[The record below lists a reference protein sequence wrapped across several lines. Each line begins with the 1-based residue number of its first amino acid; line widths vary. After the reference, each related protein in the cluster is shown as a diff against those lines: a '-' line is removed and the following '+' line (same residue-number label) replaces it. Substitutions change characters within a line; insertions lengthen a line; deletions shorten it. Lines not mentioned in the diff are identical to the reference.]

1 VLLRC
6 SHLRW
11 QHGRRSRYGTG
22 IVAHNYRLERSQL
35 IAHPRSE
42 VFAFFA
48 DAANLERLTPEFLH
62 FQIETPL
69 PIEMRAGA
77 LIDYR
82 LSLAGLPVR
91 WRTRISSWE
100 PPHRF
105 SDDQERGPYAL
116 WHHVHEFEA
125 VGDQTRMRDRVDYR
139 LPFGPLGALAH
150 VLSVRRT
157 LERIFNHRRKVI
169 EELFGTSPEG

>member
-1 VLLRC
+1 
-6 SHLRW
+6 
-11 QHGRRSRYGTG
+11 
-22 IVAHNYRLERSQL
+22 VAHIYQLERSQW
-35 IAHPRSE
+35 IPRPRPE

-48 DAANLERLTPEFLH
+48 DAANLERLTPAFLR

-82 LSLAGLPVR
+82 LSLMGLPVH
-91 WRTRISSWE
+91 WRTRIGSWE

-125 VGDQTRMRDRVDYR
+125 VDDGTRMRDRVDYR

-150 VLSVRRT
+150 ALSVRRT
-157 LERIFNHRRKVI
+157 LERIFDYRRQVI
-169 EELFGTSPEG
+169 EELFGTSRKD

>member
-11 QHGRRSRYGTG
+11 QHGRRSRYETG

-35 IAHPRSE
+35 IARPRSE

-48 DAANLERLTPEFLH
+48 DAANLERLTPDFLR
-62 FQIETPL
+62 FEIETPL

-77 LIDYR
+77 QIDYR
-82 LSLAGLPVR
+82 LSLMGVPVR
-91 WRTRISSWE
+91 WRTRIGSWE
-100 PPHRF
+100 PPQRF

-125 VGDQTRMRDRVDYR
+125 VGEHTRMRDRVDYR

-150 VLSVRRT
+150 VISVRRT
-157 LERIFNHRRKVI
+157 LERIFDYRRKVI
-169 EELFGTSPEG
+169 EELFGATPQG

>member
-1 VLLRC
+1 MSKL
-6 SHLRW
+6 
-11 QHGRRSRYGTG
+11 
-22 IVAHNYRLERSQL
+22 VAQTHRLERSQL
-35 IAHPRSE
+35 IPRPQPE

-48 DAANLERLTPEFLH
+48 DAANLERLTPDFLR
-62 FQIETPL
+62 FRIETPL

-82 LSLAGLPVR
+82 LSLGALPVR

-100 PPHRF
+100 PPLRF

-157 LERIFNHRRKVI
+157 LERIFDHRRRVI
-169 EELFGTSPEG
+169 EELFGVAREG